1 MTLPTLTPCNPDTT
15 VLSGRQAPSGRR
27 QPARGVTL
35 VEIMI
40 GFALFLLLMLAI
52 YRLFFAEIRSIR
64 TALEHIG
71 VNENARLFLSQFAN
85 DIRNSNRVVF
95 PSPVMREAVP
105 KLICTGEGKVCTF
118 EGQSLDFAVKP
129 PDENFLKLT
138 TVDWRLVKAKDGTFD
153 LVRDINSEVPT
164 RPGGPAPWRGTRTVC
179 GGVKDMIVYTEI
191 RRPVRF
197 GSVPGLPLKSFI
209 ITEPYETDGTGPYL
223 VHVRITFV
231 RQGGGSG
238 SRTDAAHTIRTCFS
252 LRGRPNGVNP

>member
-1 MTLPTLTPCNPDTT
+1 MPHQMNVPYSPRPTGIFGRKTT
-15 VLSGRQAPSGRR
+15 SEPRRSGS
-27 QPARGVTL
+27 GVTL

-40 GFALFLLLMLAI
+40 GFALFLLLLLAV
-52 YRLFFAEIRSIR
+52 YRLFFAEVRSIR

-71 VNENARLFLSQFAN
+71 VNENARLFLSHFAN
-85 DIRNSNRVVF
+85 DVRNSNRVVF
-95 PSPVMREAVP
+95 PSPVMREVVP

-118 EGQSLDFAVKP
+118 EGQALDFAVKP

-179 GGVKDMIVYTEI
+179 SGVKDMVVYTEI

-223 VHVRITFV
+223 VHVKITFV
-231 RQGGGSG
+231 RQGAASG
-238 SRTDAAHTIRTCFS
+238 TRGDAAHTIRTCFAM
-252 LRGRPNGVNP
+252 RGRPNGVNP